1 MRLSVRYGVE
11 VFHSSTKLLPAS
23 GFSRAVGCELDAGK
37 NPTLC
42 QNIPVSPD
50 KRIPQ
55 RVFGSVKQK
64 RNLCPVRTDNVTATA
79 CVAASTSVCRNIN
92 LLPFR
97 RCLAITRRLRN
108 DSPTLNQCSRGTLP
122 RFALQG
128 SHLNICYYHQDLH

>member
-1 MRLSVRYGVE
+1 MGTLRRRSFPRT
-11 VFHSSTKLLPAS
+11 VFQGSPVANWTPDNTRRSAKRS
-23 GFSRAVGCELDAGK
+23 
-37 NPTLC
+37 
-42 QNIPVSPD
+42 PVSPD